1 MEDMAAG
8 QDAELEVKT
17 SGWWVGK
24 GYHSS
29 IKLLLM
35 AEILHHLGC
44 MKRYKLMGK
53 TTYQL
58 VQDFSHQQ

>member
-17 SGWWVGK
+17 SGWWRVGIR

-29 IKLLLM
+29 IT
-35 AEILHHLGC
+35 LGGWFQRLFP
-44 MKRYKLMGK
+44 MDPS
-53 TTYQL
+53 T
-58 VQDFSHQQ
+58 S